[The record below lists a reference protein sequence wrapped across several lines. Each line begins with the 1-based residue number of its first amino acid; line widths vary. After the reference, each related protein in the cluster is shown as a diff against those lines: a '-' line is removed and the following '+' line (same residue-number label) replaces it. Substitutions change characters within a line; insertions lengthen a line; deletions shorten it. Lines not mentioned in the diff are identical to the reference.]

1 MATQFESALST
12 EGLDTYDV
20 TSAPDY
26 VGEQPPDVYKL
37 RQASYLDEYEAI
49 WGRKWGAP
57 GIGKLREVGLV
68 RPDAY
73 ENHPLFTSHPEYFLL
88 RFQSKIDIDRM
99 IENHA
104 EYAALLESHG
114 VEIQWMDFKNT
125 WGAYGPMRKLFVC
138 EEVRIVRGG
147 AIIPRF
153 GHAAYKRGLERE
165 FTRFLVDIGCPILH
179 TVHGEGVM
187 EVAPMMVAMAED
199 VWIAGRSCAANDDG
213 LEQVMS
219 VMYRSGAKEIH
230 LMDLPTIYQ
239 TFEAGGEFHVDMVVS
254 PVDHK
259 KAIVYPDNL
268 PWETF
273 VWLRDKGFEL
283 IEVPRSEQKYCPANL
298 IILEPGKVIMTAHA
312 EKTIERVRAAGVEVI
327 PFDGSGIMQGGTNG
341 MKCITMELLRDEG
354 PGLEA

>member
-1 MATQFESALST
+1 MQLEGQLSV

-20 TSAPDY
+20 TTAPDY

-37 RQASYLDEYEAI
+37 REASYLDEYEAI

-57 GIGKLREVGLV
+57 GLGKLREVGLV

-73 ENHPLFTSHPEYFLL
+73 EAHDLWTSHPEFFLL
-88 RFQSKIDIDRM
+88 RFNAKLDIDRM

-104 EYAALLESHG
+104 EYAALLEANG

-153 GHAAYKRGLERE
+153 GHASYKRGLERE
-165 FTRFLVDIGCPILH
+165 FQRFLAEIGCPILH
-179 TVHGEGVM
+179 SVHGEGVM

-199 VWIAGRSCAANDDG
+199 VWIAGKSCGANEDG

-230 LMDLPTIYQ
+230 VMELPTLYQ

-259 KAIVYPDNL
+259 KAIIYPDNL
-268 PWETF
+268 PWDTF
-273 VWLRDKGFEL
+273 CWLRDKGFEL

-298 IILEPGKVIMTAHA
+298 IVLEPGKVIMTSHA

-327 PFDGSGIMQGGTNG
+327 PFDSSGIMQGGTNG
-341 MKCITMELLRDEG
+341 MKCITMELLRDDG
-354 PGLEA
+354 PGLDD